1 MKYKT
6 CASIAE
12 KTPHK
17 IKQVLKIALKKSDY
31 AEVRF
36 DFLKT
41 EQIPETLEIIKK
53 DLSKIVCTL
62 RPKTEGGRFSGNEKE
77 RIAILKLIAEY
88 NPFLLDV
95 EFNTLKR
102 NSSLAKYLKSTKTKL
117 LVSWHDF
124 KKTPSS
130 AELKKKMNQMSKFS
144 SNVKIVSTA
153 KSTDDSTRMLELYSK
168 KGKNNLISFA
178 MGDFG
183 RISRI
188 LCLYLGSPY
197 TYVSLGKAVAPGQ
210 FSVDEIKK
218 ITNLKKINK
227 LQLRV

>member
-6 CASIAE
+6 CVSIAE
-12 KTPHK
+12 KTPNK
-17 IKQVLKIALKKSDY
+17 IKKTLKIALKKSDY
-31 AEVRF
+31 VEVRF
-36 DFLKT
+36 DFLK
-41 EQIPETLEIIKK
+41 INDVPEALEEIKK
-53 DLSKIVCTL
+53 DLKKIVCTL
-62 RPKTEGGRFSGNEKE
+62 RPKSEGGKFPGNEKE

-102 NSSLAKYLKSTKTKL
+102 NESLRKYLKSTKTRL

-130 AELKKKMNQMSKFS
+130 AELKNKLNQMSKFS

-153 KSTDDSTRMLELYSK
+153 KSSNDSNRMLELYSK

-197 TYVSLGKAVAPGQ
+197 TYVSLGKPVAPGQ
-210 FSVDEIKK
+210 FSVDEVKK
-218 ITNLKKINK
+218 ITNLKK
-227 LQLRV
+227 

>member
-6 CASIAE
+6 CISIAE
-12 KTPHK
+12 KTPQTLK
-17 IKQVLKIALKKSDY
+17 RVLKIALKKSDY
-31 AEVRF
+31 VEIRL
-36 DFLKT
+36 DFLKI
-41 EQIPETLEIIKK
+41 EQIPDALEIIKK
-53 DLSKIVCTL
+53 DLNKIVCTL
-62 RPKTEGGRFSGNEKE
+62 RPKTEGGKFPGNEKE
-77 RIAILKLIAEY
+77 RIAIIKLIAEY
-88 NPFLLDV
+88 NPFLLDI
-95 EFNTLKR
+95 EFNTLKK
-102 NSSLAKYLKSTKTKL
+102 NSSLVKYLKSTKTKL

-124 KKTPSS
+124 KKTPNSI
-130 AELKKKMNQMSKFS
+130 ELKKKINQMSKFS

-197 TYVSLGKAVAPGQ
+197 TYVSLGKAIAPGQ
-210 FSVDEIKK
+210 FSVDEVKK
-218 ITNLKKINK
+218 ITNLKK
-227 LQLRV
+227 

>member
-6 CASIAE
+6 CVSIAE
-12 KTPHK
+12 KTPNK
-17 IKQVLKIALKKSDY
+17 IKQTLKIALKKSDY
-31 AEVRF
+31 VEVRF
-36 DFLKT
+36 DFLKI
-41 EQIPETLEIIKK
+41 EQIPEAIEIIKK

-62 RPKTEGGRFSGNEKE
+62 RPKTEGGKFTGNEKE

-102 NSSLAKYLKSTKTKL
+102 NSSLVKYLKSTKTKL

-130 AELKKKMNQMSKFS
+130 AELKKKMNQMIKFS
-144 SNVKIVSTA
+144 SNVKIVCTA
-153 KSTDDSTRMLELYSK
+153 KSTDDSNRMLELYSK
-168 KGKNNLISFA
+168 KGKSNLISFA
-178 MGDFG
+178 MGDLG

-188 LCLYLGSPY
+188 LCLYLGSPF
-197 TYVSLGKAVAPGQ
+197 TYVSLGKAIAPGQ

-218 ITNLKKINK
+218 ITNLKK
-227 LQLRV
+227 

>member
-12 KTPHK
+12 KTPYK
-17 IKQVLKIALKKSDY
+17 IKQTVKIALKKSDY
-31 AEVRF
+31 VEVRF
-36 DFLKT
+36 DFLKI
-41 EQIPETLEIIKK
+41 EQIPEALEIIKK
-53 DLSKIVCTL
+53 DLNKIVCTL
-62 RPKTEGGRFSGNEKE
+62 RPKTEGGKFPGNEKE

-88 NPFLLDV
+88 NPFLLDI

-102 NSSLAKYLKSTKTKL
+102 NSSLVRYLKSTKTKL

-124 KKTPSS
+124 KKTPSTV
-130 AELKKKMNQMSKFS
+130 ELKKKMNQMSKFS

-153 KSTDDSTRMLELYSK
+153 KSTDDSNRMLELYSK

-178 MGDFG
+178 MGDLG

-210 FSVDEIKK
+210 FSVDEVKK
-218 ITNLKKINK
+218 ITNLKK
-227 LQLRV
+227 

>member
-6 CASIAE
+6 CVTIAE
-12 KTPHK
+12 KTPYK
-17 IKQVLKIALKKSDY
+17 IKQTLKIALKKSDY

-36 DFLKT
+36 DFLKI
-41 EQIPETLEIIKK
+41 EQIPEAIEIIKK
-53 DLSKIVCTL
+53 DLNKIVCTL
-62 RPKTEGGRFSGNEKE
+62 RPKTEGGKFLGNEKE

-102 NSSLAKYLKSTKTKL
+102 NSALRRYLKSTKTKL

-130 AELKKKMNQMSKFS
+130 AELKKKINQMSKFS

-153 KSTDDSTRMLELYSK
+153 KSSGDSSRMLELYSK

-188 LCLYLGSPY
+188 LCLYLGSPF
-197 TYVSLGKAVAPGQ
+197 TYVSLGKPVAPGQ
-210 FSVDEIKK
+210 FSVDEVKK
-218 ITNLKKINK
+218 ITNLKK
-227 LQLRV
+227 

>member
-6 CASIAE
+6 CVSIAE
-12 KTPHK
+12 KTPYK
-17 IKQVLKIALKKSDY
+17 IKQTLKIALKKSDY

-36 DFLKT
+36 DFLKI
-41 EQIPETLEIIKK
+41 EQIPEAIEIIKK
-53 DLSKIVCTL
+53 DLNKIVCTL
-62 RPKTEGGRFSGNEKE
+62 RPKTEGGKFSGNEKE

-88 NPFLLDV
+88 NTFLLDV

-102 NSSLAKYLKSTKTKL
+102 NSSLRRYLKSTKTKL

-124 KKTPSS
+124 KRTPSS

-153 KSTDDSTRMLELYSK
+153 KSTMDSNRMLELYSK

-197 TYVSLGKAVAPGQ
+197 TYVSLGKPVAPGQ
-210 FSVDEIKK
+210 FSVDEVKK
-218 ITNLKKINK
+218 ITNLKK
-227 LQLRV
+227 

>member
-6 CASIAE
+6 CVSVAE
-12 KTPHK
+12 KTPYK
-17 IKQVLKIALKKSDY
+17 IKQILKIALKKSDY

-36 DFLKT
+36 DFLKI
-41 EQIPETLEIIKK
+41 EQIPEALESIKK
-53 DLSKIVCTL
+53 DLNKIVCTL
-62 RPKTEGGRFSGNEKE
+62 RPKIEGGKFPGNEKE

-102 NSSLAKYLKSTKTKL
+102 NSSLVRYLKSTKTKL

-130 AELKKKMNQMSKFS
+130 AKLKKKMNQMAKFS
-144 SNVKIVSTA
+144 FNVKIVSTA
-153 KSTDDSTRMLELYSK
+153 KSTDDSNRMLELYSK
-168 KGKNNLISFA
+168 KGRNNLISFA
-178 MGDFG
+178 MGDLG

-197 TYVSLGKAVAPGQ
+197 TYVSLGKPVAPGQ
-210 FSVDEIKK
+210 FSVTEVKK
-218 ITNLKKINK
+218 ITNLKK
-227 LQLRV
+227 

>member
-6 CASIAE
+6 CVSIAE
-12 KTPHK
+12 KTPSK
-17 IKQVLKIALKKSDY
+17 VKQTLKIALKKSDY
-31 AEVRF
+31 VEVRF
-36 DFLKT
+36 DFLNI
-41 EQIPETLEIIKK
+41 EQIPETLESIKK
-53 DLSKIVCTL
+53 NLNKIVCTL
-62 RPKTEGGRFSGNEKE
+62 RPKTEGGKFPGNEKE

-95 EFNTLKR
+95 EFNTLKK
-102 NSSLAKYLKSTKTKL
+102 NSSLRKYLKSTKTKL

-124 KKTPSS
+124 RKTPSS
-130 AELKKKMNQMSKFS
+130 LELKKKMNQMSKFS

-153 KSTDDSTRMLELYSK
+153 KSVNDSNRMLELYSK

-178 MGDFG
+178 MGDLG

-197 TYVSLGKAVAPGQ
+197 TYVSLGKPVAPGQ
-210 FSVDEIKK
+210 FSVDEVKK
-218 ITNLKKINK
+218 ITNLKK
-227 LQLRV
+227 

>member
-6 CASIAE
+6 CVSIAE
-12 KTPHK
+12 ETPNK
-17 IKQVLKIALKKSDY
+17 IKQILKTALTKSDFV
-31 AEVRF
+31 EVRF

-41 EQIPETLEIIKK
+41 EQVPEALEIIKK
-53 DLSKIVCTL
+53 DLKRIVCTL
-62 RPKTEGGRFSGNEKE
+62 RPKTEGGKFKGNEKE

-88 NPFLLDV
+88 SPYLLDV
-95 EFNTLKR
+95 EFNTLKK
-102 NSSLAKYLKSTKTKL
+102 NPSLVKYLKKANTKL

-124 KKTPSS
+124 KKTPSI

-144 SNVKIVSTA
+144 SNVKIVCTA

-168 KGKNNLISFA
+168 KRKNNLISFA
-178 MGDFG
+178 MGDLG

-218 ITNLKKINK
+218 ITNLKN
-227 LQLRV
+227 

>member
-6 CASIAE
+6 CVSIAE
-12 KTPHK
+12 KTPK
-17 IKQVLKIALKKSDY
+17 GVKKTLKIALKKSDY
-31 AEVRF
+31 VELRL
-36 DFLKT
+36 DFLKI
-41 EQIPETLEIIKK
+41 EHIPEVLEIVKK
-53 DLSKIVCTL
+53 DLNKIVCTL
-62 RPKTEGGRFSGNEKE
+62 RPKTEGGKFPGNEKE

-102 NSSLAKYLKSTKTKL
+102 NISLRKYLKSTKTKL

-130 AELKKKMNQMSKFS
+130 AELKKKMNQMSKLS

-153 KSTDDSTRMLELYSK
+153 KSTSDSNRMLELYNK

-178 MGDFG
+178 MGDLG

-197 TYVSLGKAVAPGQ
+197 TYVSLGKAIAPGQ
-210 FSVDEIKK
+210 FSVDEVKK
-218 ITNLKKINK
+218 ITNLKK
-227 LQLRV
+227 

>member
-6 CASIAE
+6 CVSIAE

-17 IKQVLKIALKKSDY
+17 IKQTLKIALKKSDY

-36 DFLKT
+36 DFLKI
-41 EQIPETLEIIKK
+41 EQIPEAIEIIKK
-53 DLSKIVCTL
+53 DLNKIVCTL
-62 RPKTEGGRFSGNEKE
+62 RPKTEGGKFSGNEKE

-95 EFNTLKR
+95 EFNTLKS
-102 NSSLAKYLKSTKTKL
+102 NSTLVKYLKSTKTKL

-144 SNVKIVSTA
+144 SNVKIVTTA
-153 KSTDDSTRMLELYSK
+153 KSTDDSNRMLELYSK

-183 RISRI
+183 KISRI

-197 TYVSLGKAVAPGQ
+197 TYVSLGKAIAPGQ
-210 FSVDEIKK
+210 FSVDEVKK
-218 ITNLKKINK
+218 ITNLKK
-227 LQLRV
+227 

>member
-6 CASIAE
+6 CVSVAE
-12 KTPHK
+12 KTPYK
-17 IKQVLKIALKKSDY
+17 IKQTLKIALKKSDY

-36 DFLKT
+36 DFLKI
-41 EQIPETLEIIKK
+41 EQIPEAIEIIKK
-53 DLSKIVCTL
+53 DLNKIVCTL
-62 RPKTEGGRFSGNEKE
+62 RPKTEGGKFSGNEKE

-88 NPFLLDV
+88 NPFLLDI
-95 EFNTLKR
+95 ELNTLKR
-102 NSSLAKYLKSTKTKL
+102 NSSLRRYLKSTKTEL

-153 KSTDDSTRMLELYSK
+153 KSTLDSSRMLELYSK

-188 LCLYLGSPY
+188 LCLYLGSPF

-210 FSVDEIKK
+210 FSVDEVKK
-218 ITNLKKINK
+218 ITNLKK
-227 LQLRV
+227 